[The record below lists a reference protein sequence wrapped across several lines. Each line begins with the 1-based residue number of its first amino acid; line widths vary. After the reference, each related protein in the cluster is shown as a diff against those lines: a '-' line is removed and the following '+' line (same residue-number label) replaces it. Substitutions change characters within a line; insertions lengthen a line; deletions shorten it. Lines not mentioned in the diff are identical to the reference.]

1 MYFRIISPQ
10 KALAFA
16 VSFFVLSLLISC
28 GSENDKDVLAVK
40 ALTERLLG
48 DRASDFRFELLE
60 NPGGEDVF
68 EISSADGNW
77 DSPRTLHTFAN
88 HTLQTNY
95 RQQLHFTANL

>member
-1 MYFRIISPQ
+1 MYFIMILPK

-16 VSFFVLSLLISC
+16 VSFLVLSLLISC
-28 GSENDKDVLAVK
+28 GSENDKDVSAVK
-40 ALTERLLG
+40 ALTERLFG
-48 DRASDFRFELLE
+48 NRASDFRFELLE
-60 NPGGEDVF
+60 NPGGEDIF

-95 RQQLHFTANL
+95 RQ